1 MRGEYVCPK
10 SQKRRSMELPPH
22 ARRIRFGEHVILAF
36 LGTTSACAENT
47 TGSTCT
53 NTFGGNYL
61 RMRGEY
67 PPCFIIIFAF
77 MELPPHARRIPPPA
91 PPKPGKQGTTSA
103 CAENTGVCIRWGVF
117 VGNYLRMRGEYNTK
131 KPKPRARKELPPHA
145 RRIRYDRNVKTI
157 PIGTTSACAENTIA
171 PRGGNR
177 LRWNYLRM
185 RGEYTCVACNAFS
198 SSELPPHARRILFP
212 GAVM

>member
-1 MRGEYVCPK
+1 MLLMVSTGVELPPHARRIPLVPPAQTHSVGTTSACAENTLLASLSSLLSWNYLRMRGEYHPRPRQNRGSK
-10 SQKRRSMELPPH
+10 ELPPH
-22 ARRIRFGEHVILAF
+22 ARRIRVFVLGGGCS

-47 TGSTCT
+47 YRSV
-53 NTFGGNYL
+53 GGQ
-61 RMRGEY
+61 
-67 PPCFIIIFAF
+67 CD
-77 MELPPHARRIPPPA
+77 
-91 PPKPGKQGTTSA
+91 S
-103 CAENTGVCIRWGVF
+103 
-117 VGNYLRMRGEYNTK
+117 GNYLRMRGEYNTK

>member
-22 ARRIRFGEHVILAF
+22 ARRIPSPLCFALSPPGTTSACAENTSVRNPRNGGQWNYLRMRGEYDSVSMSFWLSWELPPHARRIPWGASHGF
-36 LGTTSACAENT
+36 HRGGTTSACAENT

-117 VGNYLRMRGEYNTK
+117 VGNYLRMRGEYVSQ
-131 KPKPRARKELPPHA
+131 
-145 RRIRYDRNVKTI
+145 RRRPV
-157 PIGTTSACAENTIA
+157 
-171 PRGGNR
+171 
-177 LRWNYLRM
+177 
-185 RGEYTCVACNAFS
+185 
-198 SSELPPHARRILFP
+198 
-212 GAVM
+212 